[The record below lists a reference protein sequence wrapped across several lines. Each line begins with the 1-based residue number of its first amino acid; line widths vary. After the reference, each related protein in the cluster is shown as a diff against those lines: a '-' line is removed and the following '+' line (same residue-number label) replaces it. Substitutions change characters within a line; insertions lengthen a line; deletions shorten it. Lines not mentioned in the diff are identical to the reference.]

1 MNTTIT
7 EELENNIFDNNM
19 ENTIIDLTEKPIEY
33 YLNLDS
39 EGEVMVKS
47 QFRKRA
53 KQLGFKGNSIYLD
66 KPSFTFQK
74 FLNKK
79 FKSNYNL
86 KSNPINKDNTIKKK
100 VEKLE
105 KQRVKFSKE
114 SLAKKEKKLSEEISE
129 LNQLLQ
135 RRNETLQK
143 AEIEIMTKIGEKIE
157 EILISIKEKDK
168 IDIIVS
174 SKQIILYND
183 NMDISD
189 KVLKR
194 LNKELPKV
202 KVRF

>member
-1 MNTTIT
+1 MKKILLPIILLLLNIT
-7 EELENNIFDNNM
+7 PANALNIAVI
-19 ENTIIDLTEKPIEY
+19 ETGEIIEK
-33 YLNLDS
+33 S
-39 EGEVMVKS
+39 TAM
-47 QFRKRA
+47 KRA
-53 KQLGFKGNSIYLD
+53 KEKILIQKKEYQLELSSEENEL
-66 KPSFTFQK
+66 
-74 FLNKK
+74 
-79 FKSNYNL
+79 
-86 KSNPINKDNTIKKK
+86 KKK